1 MAPSEP
7 LELGGASPGTEPED
21 FKDEEPKENTAEGKE
36 KVEVGAACDEGRTE
50 AGAVAAGM
58 SSFCGA

>member
-7 LELGGASPGTEPED
+7 LEPGGASPGTEPED

-50 AGAVAAGM
+50 AGAAAAGT
-58 SSFCGA
+58 SSFFGA